1 MKYLKQI
8 VNKCEKLP
16 NMEFKS
22 VLEELENFS
31 DILDQIL
38 KEVWLI
44 NFFFEKKFLFL
55 IFTNENLAPE
65 QHTRCYYMDAVW

>member
-44 NFFFEKKFLFL
+44 NFFFEKNFF
-55 IFTNENLAPE
+55 F
-65 QHTRCYYMDAVW
+65 